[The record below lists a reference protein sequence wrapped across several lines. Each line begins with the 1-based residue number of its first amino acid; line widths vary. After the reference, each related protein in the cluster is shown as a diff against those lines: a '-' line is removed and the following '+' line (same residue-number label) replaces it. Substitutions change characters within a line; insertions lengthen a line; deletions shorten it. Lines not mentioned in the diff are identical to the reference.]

1 MSVLRNFTI
10 NKTWDGEALPVKDQI
25 ALELSVNADGG
36 VSGRGRQLMAG
47 RS

>member
-25 ALELSVNADGG
+25 ALELSVNADG